1 MLEVNEVTVRY
12 GGIEAIRAVSLTV
25 GQGEVV
31 TLLGVNGAG
40 KTSTLAAVAGLVPA
54 AAGRVTFDGRTVS
67 GLRPEHV
74 VRAGIALSPEGRR
87 VFPRLTVA
95 ENLRLGGITLA
106 SRAAVAERTAYVHDL
121 FPRLRERSRQSA
133 GTLSGGEQQMLAIA
147 RALMS
152 KPRLLLLDEPSLG
165 LAPIV
170 VNQVFELLGRLR
182 EEGLTMLIVEQNARR
197 ALELADRAYVLVHGR
212 IERAGTAADLLATT
226 DLDAL
231 YLGAEAP
238 A

>member
-1 MLEVNEVTVRY
+1 MLEVSGITVRY
-12 GGIEAIRAVSLTV
+12 GAIEAIRDVSLTV
-25 GQGEVV
+25 ERGEVV

-40 KTSTLAAVAGLVPA
+40 KTSTLAAVAGLVSPA
-54 AAGRVTFDGRTVS
+54 AGSVSLDGQLVS
-67 GLRPEHV
+67 GRRPEEI

-95 ENLRLGGITLA
+95 ENLRLGGISLS
-106 SRAAVAERTAYVHDL
+106 SRSDSAERIEYVYDL
-121 FPRLRERSRQSA
+121 FPRLRERAGQAA

-152 KPRLLLLDEPSLG
+152 KPRVLLLDEPSLG

-170 VNQVFELLGRLR
+170 VSQVFGLLERLR
-182 EEGLTMLIVEQNARR
+182 GEGLTMLLVEQNARR

-212 IERAGTAADLLATT
+212 MERSAPADELLEAT

-231 YLGAEAP
+231 YLGKSQS
-238 A
+238 